1 MVRYRRVPRP
11 VGPTRCPKAPRRPAR
26 PRHPCAG
33 GRTAGSVPEGAGQ
46 RGCGPPRT
54 RFGGFPRVPLL
65 RPPPE
70 PELLCL
76 LVDRFHPVPDPR
88 AVFGVDASWTR
99 KTGRSTKSGLIPRNV
114 DDFHST
120 WVGGPQFCPQRR
132 PKYPYQEPR
141 AVPARSAPRAARKPM
156 PPVAP
161 RIAADRVVECTAAAA
176 PDAPTRSSL
185 TSMVAR

>member
-11 VGPTRCPKAPRRPAR
+11 ASPTRCPKAPRRPAR

-33 GRTAGSVPEGAGQ
+33 GRTAGSVPEGSGQ

-65 RPPPE
+65 RPTPE
-70 PELLCL
+70 PKFLCL

-88 AVFGVDASWTR
+88 AVFGVDASCTR
-99 KTGRSTKSGLIPRNV
+99 RTGRSTRNGLIHRRV

-120 WVGGPQFCPQRR
+120 WVGGPQICPQRQT
-132 PKYPYQEPR
+132 KYPSQEPR
-141 AVPARSAPRAARKPM
+141 AAPASSAPRAARKPM

-161 RIAADRVVECTAAAA
+161 RIAAERVVECTAAAA
-176 PDAPTRSSL
+176 PDTATRRSL
-185 TSMVAR
+185 ANMVAR